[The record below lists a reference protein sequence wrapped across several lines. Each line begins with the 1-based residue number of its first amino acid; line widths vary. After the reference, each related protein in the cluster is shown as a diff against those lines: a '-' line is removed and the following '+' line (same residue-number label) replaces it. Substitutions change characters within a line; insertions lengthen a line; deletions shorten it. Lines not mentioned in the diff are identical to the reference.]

1 MGAGGGGCR
10 RWQGARGPLSRCWKS
25 AQAPRRGSKP
35 LMLLCAQGSLTCHEG
50 FINVSCLMK
59 TCLVPVWRGCS
70 PCGPGS
76 GRFVFT
82 CFQPILG
89 PGQSSLVCWRGMNAI
104 SRGGRAFLSPASSL
118 SKAPL
123 AGCCSVPPG
132 TPRAASAFPDLHTS
146 WRVRWDLRRASSSG
160 RPHRGDLLPQQLQQ
174 APAPVLHGMECGAVG
189 WSAVPW
195 LTLSPG
201 PAWDS

>member
-1 MGAGGGGCR
+1 MAGCP
-10 RWQGARGPLSRCWKS
+10 WTPLTLLEVCTSSQERFK
-25 AQAPRRGSKP
+25 AP
-35 LMLLCAQGSLTCHEG
+35 MLLCVQGSLTCHEG
-50 FINVSCLMK
+50 FINLSCLMK
-59 TCLVPVWRGCS
+59 TCLVPAWRGCS

-76 GRFVFT
+76 GRFVFA
-82 CFQPILG
+82 CFQPNLG
-89 PGQSSLVCWRGMNAI
+89 PGQSSLDCWRGMNAI
-104 SRGGRAFLSPASSL
+104 SRGGRAFLPPASSL

-146 WRVRWDLRRASSSG
+146 WRVRWDLRCASSSG

-174 APAPVLHGMECGAVG
+174 APAPVLHGMECSAVG

-195 LTLSPG
+195 PTPSPG